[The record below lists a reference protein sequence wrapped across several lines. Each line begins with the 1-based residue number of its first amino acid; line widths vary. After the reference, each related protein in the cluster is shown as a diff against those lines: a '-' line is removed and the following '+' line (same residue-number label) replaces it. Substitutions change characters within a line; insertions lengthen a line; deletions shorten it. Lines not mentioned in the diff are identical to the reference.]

1 MKHAELAF
9 EFIENV
15 KNHKTVDDLLGDLRS
30 RIGFFGMNHVMMA
43 VLPTSE
49 PDVRDLVMLNGW
61 PPEWYERFVR
71 ERYYL
76 RDAVT
81 RYAARTT
88 RPFMWNDVP
97 KPFAELPQARK
108 IAGEA
113 AEFGMRNG
121 FLIPFPTSRGWQSC
135 VSFGATHVDN
145 VSDTDEAALALLAY
159 VANKTAKSMLG
170 EPEDAGR
177 LSEREREI
185 VRWIAAGKTNWE
197 ISEILSVSEST
208 IEKLLRHARD
218 KLDVV
223 NSTQLIAEAI
233 RRHEIY

>member
-15 KNHKTVDDLLGDLRS
+15 KNHRTVDDLLGDLRS

-76 RDAVT
+76 HDAVT

-88 RPFMWNDVP
+88 RPFMWNDVRSP
-97 KPFAELPQARK
+97 LR
-108 IAGEA
+108 
-113 AEFGMRNG
+113 
-121 FLIPFPTSRGWQSC
+121 
-135 VSFGATHVDN
+135 SFRRH
-145 VSDTDEAALALLAY
+145 
-159 VANKTAKSMLG
+159 
-170 EPEDAGR
+170 GR
-177 LSEREREI
+177 LR
-185 VRWIAAGKTNWE
+185 
-197 ISEILSVSEST
+197 
-208 IEKLLRHARD
+208 AR
-218 KLDVV
+218 
-223 NSTQLIAEAI
+223 
-233 RRHEIY
+233 RRSSACATDS